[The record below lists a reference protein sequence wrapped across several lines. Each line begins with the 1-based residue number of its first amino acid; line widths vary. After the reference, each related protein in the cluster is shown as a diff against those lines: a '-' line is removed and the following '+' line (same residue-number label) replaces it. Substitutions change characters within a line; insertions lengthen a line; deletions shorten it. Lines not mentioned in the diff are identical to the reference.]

1 MLSEGRAAFAVRR
14 TMLPD
19 GSIHLM
25 VTGTV
30 DPVSS
35 CELLD
40 VLIGGITPGRTLIV
54 DLASATHLDGTG
66 MAALAV
72 ADRIA
77 LLHDSDLR
85 VVGCTGEAEHLLA
98 TIKTGLVDKDR
109 P

>member
-1 MLSEGRAAFAVRR
+1 MLSDGGAGFAVEH
-14 TMLPD
+14 TTLPD
-19 GSIHLM
+19 GSVHLT

-30 DPVSS
+30 DPVTS

-54 DLASATHLDGTG
+54 DLTSATHLDDTG

-77 LLHDSDLR
+77 VLHDGDLR

-109 P
+109 T